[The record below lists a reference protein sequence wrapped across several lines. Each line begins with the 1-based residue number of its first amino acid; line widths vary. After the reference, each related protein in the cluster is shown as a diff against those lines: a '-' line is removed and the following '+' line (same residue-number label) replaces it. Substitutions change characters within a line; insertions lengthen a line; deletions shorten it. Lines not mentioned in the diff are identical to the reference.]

1 MRITTKG
8 GCVCAW
14 LRRIAILAAVV
25 ACCCPMMGGKARLTP
40 HYNVADNTYNF
51 WLYLPDN
58 YEQTQGDTPLILFL
72 HGASLCGRN
81 LNSVKRYG
89 PIDAVEEGRRIDA
102 VIVAPQ
108 CPGGGWKPEKVHATL
123 EWVKQHFPYNRQ
135 RVYVVGMSMG
145 GYGTIDYCATY
156 YYEVAAGI
164 GMCGGA
170 YVSAEKQQ
178 NLAGMPFWLIHG
190 TADRAVRI
198 DESKKVEANILAAP
212 EGGSRLKTTWLQ
224 GGNHGAPARV
234 FYHKDTYSW
243 LFSHSLNDD
252 NRPVNRDYDFTLA
265 SLRGAYNS
273 MPRGVVS
280 VINSTKGSVVK
291 FTDTDFDGD
300 EFENITY
307 DDIDFDAGEFVPAG
321 FDDDASDDNATS
333 HGVLNT
339 SGMRKV
345 KQAESHDAGTE
356 HKETRNKEQRT
367 KAKTVTVRSGDTLS
381 AIAHRN
387 GTTVERLCRANGLS
401 RNATLSIGQRL
412 KIK

>member
-1 MRITTKG
+1 MRITTKA

-25 ACCCPMMGGKARLTP
+25 VCCCPMMAGKARLTP
-40 HYNVADNTYNF
+40 HYNVADKTYNF

-339 SGMRKV
+339 SGMKKV
-345 KQAESHDAGTE
+345 KQAGSHDDGTE
-356 HKETRNKEQRT
+356 RNEARKKEKST

-387 GTTVERLCRANGLS
+387 GTTVERLCRANGIS

>member
-1 MRITTKG
+1 MRIKTKG

-25 ACCCPMMGGKARLTP
+25 VCCCPMMAGKARLTP

-265 SLRGAYNS
+265 SRRGAYNS

-321 FDDDASDDNATS
+321 FDDAASDDNATS
-333 HGVLNT
+333 RGVLNT
-339 SGMRKV
+339 SGMKKV

-356 HKETRNKEQRT
+356 RNEARKKEKST

>member
-25 ACCCPMMGGKARLTP
+25 VCCCPMMGGKARLTP

-280 VINSTKGSVVK
+280 VINSSKGSVMK
-291 FTDTDFDGD
+291 FTDT
-300 EFENITY
+300 
-307 DDIDFDAGEFVPAG
+307 DFDAGEFVPAG

-339 SGMRKV
+339 SGMKKV

-356 HKETRNKEQRT
+356 RNEARKKEKST

>member
-1 MRITTKG
+1 M
-8 GCVCAW
+8 CVLLASVVLMPM
-14 LRRIAILAAVV
+14 LRA
-25 ACCCPMMGGKARLTP
+25 KARLTP

-58 YEQTQGDTPLILFL
+58 YDATQGRTPLILFL

-89 PIDAVEEGRRIDA
+89 PIDAVEEGRKIDA

-123 EWVKQHFPYNRQ
+123 EWVKRNFPYDAR

-156 YYEVAAGI
+156 YDEVAAGI

-170 YVSAEKQQ
+170 YVSAEKQK
-178 NLAGMPFWLIHG
+178 NLAQMPFWLIHG
-190 TADRAVRI
+190 TADRAVSI
-198 DESKKVEANILAAP
+198 SESKKVEANILNAP
-212 EGGSRLKTTWLQ
+212 EGGERLKTTWLQ

-234 FYHKDTYSW
+234 FYHKDAYSW
-243 LFSHSLNDD
+243 LFSHSLDD
-252 NRPVNRDYDFTLA
+252 YRRPVNRDYDFTLA

-280 VINSTKGSVVK
+280 VINGSRGSIVK
-291 FTDTDFDGD
+291 YKDSDFDGD

-307 DDIDFDAGEFVPAG
+307 EDIDFNASEFVPAG
-321 FDDDASDDNATS
+321 FDDGETPTDDNTVS
-333 HGVLNT
+333 RKSLNVSGV
-339 SGMRKV
+339 RKV
-345 KQAESHDAGTE
+345 KAAASADGAASATEKAPSTKSKRESASRGGRSV
-356 HKETRNKEQRT
+356 KVK
-367 KAKTVTVRSGDTLS
+367 SGDTLES
-381 AIAHRN
+381 IARRN
-387 GTTVERLCRANGLS
+387 GTTVDRLCRANGLS
-401 RNATLSIGQRL
+401 RKSTLQIGQKL

>member
-1 MRITTKG
+1 MKKRLICTLLA
-8 GCVCAW
+8 CV
-14 LRRIAILAAVV
+14 LLTPILQA
-25 ACCCPMMGGKARLTP
+25 KARLTP

-58 YEQTQGDTPLILFL
+58 YDTTQGRTPLILFL

-89 PIDAVEEGRRIDA
+89 PIDAVEDGRKIDA

-123 EWVKQHFPYNRQ
+123 EWVKRNFPYDTH

-156 YYEVAAGI
+156 TDEVAAGI

-170 YVSAEKQQ
+170 YVSAEKQR
-178 NLAGMPFWLIHG
+178 NLAQMPFWLIHG
-190 TADRAVRI
+190 TADRAVSI
-198 DESKKVEANILAAP
+198 NESKKVEANILSAP
-212 EGGSRLKTTWLQ
+212 EGGERLKTTWLQ

-234 FYHKDTYSW
+234 FYHKDAYSW
-243 LFSHSLNDD
+243 LFSHSLDD
-252 NRPVNRDYDFTLA
+252 YRRPVNRDYDFTLA

-280 VINSTKGSVVK
+280 VINSSRGSVVK
-291 FTDTDFDGD
+291 YKDSDFDGD

-307 DDIDFDAGEFVPAG
+307 EDIDFNASEFVPAG
-321 FDDDASDDNATS
+321 FDDDETPTDDNTAS
-333 HGVLNT
+333 RKSLNGSGV
-339 SGMRKV
+339 RKV
-345 KQAESHDAGTE
+345 KATAANDRDTATDSSAS
-356 HKETRNKEQRT
+356 T
-367 KAKTVTVRSGDTLS
+367 KAKRENASRSAKTVKVKSGDTLES
-381 AIAHRN
+381 IARRN
-387 GTTVERLCRANGLS
+387 GTTVDHLCRANGLS
-401 RNATLSIGQRL
+401 RKSTLQIGQKL
-412 KIK
+412 KVK

>member
-25 ACCCPMMGGKARLTP
+25 VCCCPMMAGKARLTP

-178 NLAGMPFWLIHG
+178 NLASMPFWLIHG

-273 MPRGVVS
+273 MPRSVVS

-339 SGMRKV
+339 SGMKKV
-345 KQAESHDAGTE
+345 KQAGSHDAGTE
-356 HKETRNKEQRT
+356 RNEARKKATST

>member
-1 MRITTKG
+1 MRITTKA

-25 ACCCPMMGGKARLTP
+25 VCCCPMMAGKARLTP
-40 HYNVADNTYNF
+40 HYNVADKTYNF

-339 SGMRKV
+339 SGMKKV
-345 KQAESHDAGTE
+345 KHAESHDAGTE
-356 HKETRNKEQRT
+356 RNEARKKATST

>member
-1 MRITTKG
+1 M
-8 GCVCAW
+8 
-14 LRRIAILAAVV
+14 
-25 ACCCPMMGGKARLTP
+25 
-40 HYNVADNTYNF
+40 
-51 WLYLPDN
+51 
-58 YEQTQGDTPLILFL
+58 
-72 HGASLCGRN
+72 
-81 LNSVKRYG
+81 
-89 PIDAVEEGRRIDA
+89 EEGRKIDA

-339 SGMRKV
+339 SGMKKV

-356 HKETRNKEQRT
+356 RNEARKKEKST

>member
-25 ACCCPMMGGKARLTP
+25 VCCCPMMAGKARLTP

-339 SGMRKV
+339 SGMKKV
-345 KQAESHDAGTE
+345 KQAGSHDAGTE
-356 HKETRNKEQRT
+356 RNEARKKATST

>member
-1 MRITTKG
+1 MRITTKS

-25 ACCCPMMGGKARLTP
+25 VCCCPVMAGKARLTP

-89 PIDAVEEGRRIDA
+89 PIDAVEVGRSVDA
-102 VIVAPQ
+102 VRVAPQ
-108 CPGGGWKPEKVHATL
+108 CPGGGWKPEKVHASL

-178 NLAGMPFWLIHG
+178 NLASMPFWLIHG

-339 SGMRKV
+339 SGMKKV

-356 HKETRNKEQRT
+356 RNEARKKGKST